1 MAGILASLRRRHPL
15 LAVMIICFIT
25 WLPGFF
31 TLPPLDRDES
41 RFAQATKQML
51 ESHDFIDIR
60 LGQDSRYQKPVAI
73 YWLQAATT
81 SAFGAGDISSIW
93 TYRVPSL
100 LGAFLA
106 VAAVFWMVRASAFVK
121 TTADQASPIS
131 PAEAFSEGG
140 FAGAEIAFNAALIL
154 GLSVLV
160 MSEAKIAKTD
170 AMLLG
175 MVAAAQAVL
184 MRAYLS
190 RRSATFPP
198 SVWQSAS
205 ALPATSPAGG
215 GGKLPLTIALMG
227 WGAFGFGVLVKGPV
241 IAMVCAAT
249 IGVLVIADRDWRWL
263 KSLRPAL
270 GIPLALAI
278 ILPWVIAIG
287 VASHGAF
294 FEKSL
299 GQDFAQKLVGEQET
313 HGAPPGYYALLSA
326 FTFWPGTL
334 LLLPALVHAW
344 KQRANPPIRFL
355 VVWAASTW
363 IIFELVPTKLPHYV
377 LPAYPALA
385 ALCAISI
392 KAWTRDAKPGFRIAQ
407 YVSLALFAVVGIG
420 LAAFVAIAPLRLGG
434 DSPWWLYACAVAAM
448 AAVLSVLWPALSC
461 RPGIALARAGAA
473 AILVYGIAGFATV
486 PRLTDLWLS
495 PRMAAAVARHVQ
507 PGDPPVVT
515 AGYAEPSIQFLLGT
529 QTSLDDGADAARAA
543 AQSGGLVLVSDDQR
557 GAFLAGIA
565 DGGARATALEV
576 VPGLDYSRGRKMRIT
591 LYRIAPAPK

>member
-1 MAGILASLRRRHPL
+1 MMAGMLASFRRRHPL

-41 RFAQATKQML
+41 RFAQSTKQML
-51 ESHDFIDIR
+51 ESHDFVDIR
-60 LGQDSRYQKPVAI
+60 LGQASRYQKPVGI

-81 SAFGAGDISSIW
+81 SALGGGNVSSIW

-100 LGAFLA
+100 LGAFAA
-106 VAAVFWMVRASAFVK
+106 VAAVFWMLS
-121 TTADQASPIS
+121 T
-131 PAEAFSEGG
+131 
-140 FAGAEIAFNAALIL
+140 FAGAEIAFNAAVIL
-154 GLSVLV
+154 GLSVLL

-170 AMLLG
+170 AVLVG
-175 MVAAAQAVL
+175 MAAAAQAVL
-184 MRAYLS
+184 MRAYLA
-190 RRSATFPP
+190 RRWGIRPP
-198 SVWQSAS
+198 SVAHVRD
-205 ALPATSPAGG
+205 TSSVNG
-215 GGKLPLTIALMG
+215 GGKLPLSLALLG
-227 WGAFGFGVLVKGPV
+227 WGAFGVGVLVKGPV
-241 IAMVCAAT
+241 IAMICAAT
-249 IGVLVIADRDWRWL
+249 VGVLVIADRDWRWL

-278 ILPWVIAIG
+278 ILPWLIAIG

-313 HGAPPGYYALLSA
+313 HGAPPGYYALLAA

-355 VVWAASTW
+355 LAWAVPAW

-392 KAWTRDAKPGFRIAQ
+392 KAWTKDARPGFRIAQ
-407 YVSLALFAVVGIG
+407 YVSLALFAAVGIG
-420 LAAFVAIAPLRLGG
+420 LAAFVAVAPLRLGG
-434 DSPWWLYACAVAAM
+434 ESPWWLYACAGAAI
-448 AAVLSVLWPALSC
+448 AAVLSAIRPALTC
-461 RPGIALARAGAA
+461 RPGIAFARAGIA

-486 PRLTDLWLS
+486 PRLPDLWLS
-495 PRMAAAVARHVQ
+495 PRMAAAVARHAESH
-507 PGDPPVVT
+507 DPPVVT

-529 QTSLDDGADAARAA
+529 QTSLDDGADAARATA
-543 AQSGGLVLVSDDQR
+543 KSGGLALVSEDER
-557 GAFLAGIA
+557 ESFLAGLA
-565 DGGARATALEV
+565 NGGARATALEDIA
-576 VPGLDYSRGRKMRIT
+576 GLNYSRGRKIRIT
-591 LYRIAPAPK
+591 LYRVAPASRSDGR

>member
-1 MAGILASLRRRHPL
+1 MMAGILASLRGRHPL
-15 LAVMIICFIT
+15 LSVMVICAIT

-51 ESHDFIDIR
+51 ETHDFIDIR
-60 LGQDSRYQKPVAI
+60 LGQDSRYQKPVGI
-73 YWLQAATT
+73 YWLQAAAT
-81 SAFGAGDISSIW
+81 SALGGGDIASIW

-100 LGAFLA
+100 LGAFVA
-106 VAAVFWMVRASAFVK
+106 VAAVFWMLR
-121 TTADQASPIS
+121 
-131 PAEAFSEGG
+131 G
-140 FAGAEIAFNAALIL
+140 FAGVEIAFSAALIL

-170 AMLLG
+170 AVLLG
-175 MVAAAQAVL
+175 MVAVAQAVL
-184 MRAYLS
+184 MRAYLAGRWATISPVTPPPANFQTGNS
-190 RRSATFPP
+190 RSPP
-198 SVWQSAS
+198 APQLRFGTTAS
-205 ALPATSPAGG
+205 TPQGG
-215 GGKLPLTIALMG
+215 GGKLSLPLALLG
-227 WGAFGFGVLVKGPV
+227 WGAFGFGVLDKGPV

-249 IGVLVIADRDWRWL
+249 VGVLVITDRDWRWL

-278 ILPWVIAIG
+278 ILPWIVAIG

-313 HGAPPGYYALLSA
+313 HGAPPGYYALLAA

-355 VVWAASTW
+355 LAWAVPAW

-392 KAWTRDAKPGFRIAQ
+392 KAWTRDAKPAFRIAQ
-407 YVSLALFAVVGIG
+407 YVSLALFAAVGIG
-420 LAAFVAIAPLRLGG
+420 LAAFVAIAPMRFGG
-434 DSPWWLYACAVAAM
+434 DTPWWLLILAGAAI
-448 AAVLSVLWPALSC
+448 AAVLSAVRPALSC

-495 PRMAAAVARHVQ
+495 PRMAAAVARHAR

-529 QTSLDDGADAARAA
+529 RTALDDGAGAARTAA
-543 AQSGGLVLVSDDQR
+543 ESGGLALVSDDQR
-557 GAFLAGIA
+557 EDFLAELA
-565 DGGARATALEV
+565 NGGAHATALENIA
-576 VPGLDYSRGRKMRIT
+576 GLNYSRGHKMRIT
-591 LYRIAPAPK
+591 LYRVAPAAK

>member
-1 MAGILASLRRRHPL
+1 MVGILTSLRRRHPL
-15 LAVMIICFIT
+15 FLVMIICAIT

-51 ESHDFIDIR
+51 ESHDFVDIR
-60 LGQDSRYQKPVAI
+60 LGQGSRYEKPVGI
-73 YWLQAATT
+73 YWLQVATT
-81 SAFGAGDISSIW
+81 SVLGGGDISSIW
-93 TYRVPSL
+93 TYRVASL

-106 VAAVFWMVRASAFVK
+106 VVATFWMLV
-121 TTADQASPIS
+121 
-131 PAEAFSEGG
+131 G
-140 FAGAEIAFNAALIL
+140 FAGAEVAFNGALIL
-154 GLSVLV
+154 GLSVLL

-170 AMLLG
+170 AVLLG
-175 MVAAAQAVL
+175 TIAAAQAVL
-184 MRAYLS
+184 MRAYLAG
-190 RRSATFPP
+190 RFPVIFPP
-198 SVWQSAS
+198 PHFANSEMRAS
-205 ALPATSPAGG
+205 PQGG
-215 GGKLPLTIALMG
+215 GGKLSLPLVLAG
-227 WGAFGFGVLVKGPV
+227 WGAFGFGILVKGPV

-249 IGVLVIADRDWRWL
+249 VGVLVIADRDWRWL

-270 GIPLALAI
+270 GILVTLAI
-278 ILPWVIAIG
+278 ILPWIIAIG

-299 GQDFAQKLVGEQET
+299 GQDFAAKLVGEQET
-313 HGAPPGYYALLSA
+313 HGAPPGYYALIAA

-355 VVWAASTW
+355 LAWAVPAW

-392 KAWTRDAKPGFRIAQ
+392 KAWTRDAKPGRIAQ

-420 LAAFVAIAPLRLGG
+420 LAVFDATAPARLGG
-434 DSPWWLYACAVAAM
+434 DSPWWLYACAGVAI
-448 AAVLSVLWPALSC
+448 AAVLSALRPALSC
-461 RPGIALARAGAA
+461 RPGIALVRAGIA

-495 PRMAAAVARHVQ
+495 PRMAAAVARHAE
-507 PGDPPVVT
+507 PGDPPVAT

-543 AQSGGLVLVSDDQR
+543 AKSGGLVLVSDDQR
-557 GAFLAGIA
+557 GAFLAGLA
-565 DGGARATALEV
+565 NGGAQATALEDIA
-576 VPGLDYSRGRKMRIT
+576 GLNYSRGRKMRIT
-591 LYRIAPAPK
+591 LYRVAPAAK

>member
-1 MAGILASLRRRHPL
+1 MVRIVTSLRRHPL
-15 LAVMIICFIT
+15 LLAMIICGIA

-51 ESHDFIDIR
+51 ESRDFIDIR
-60 LGQDSRYQKPVAI
+60 LGQDSRYQKPVGI

-81 SAFGAGDISSIW
+81 SVLGGNNISSIW

-106 VAAVFWMVRASAFVK
+106 VAAVFWMMRA
-121 TTADQASPIS
+121 
-131 PAEAFSEGG
+131 

-154 GLSVLV
+154 GLSVLL

-170 AMLLG
+170 AVLLG
-175 MVAAAQAVL
+175 TIAAAQAAL
-184 MRAYLS
+184 MRAYLAG
-190 RRSATFPP
+190 RWAARPP
-198 SVWQSAS
+198 SVTQSAR
-205 ALPATSPAGG
+205 ALPATSPTSG
-215 GGKLPLTIALMG
+215 GGKLPVVLLG
-227 WGAFGFGVLVKGPV
+227 WGAFGFGILVKGPV
-241 IAMVCAAT
+241 IAAVCAAT
-249 IGVLVIADRDWRWL
+249 VAVLIIADRDWRWL
-263 KSLRPAL
+263 KSLRPAF

-278 ILPWVIAIG
+278 IVPWVIAIG

-344 KQRANPPIRFL
+344 KQRKNPPIRFL
-355 VVWAASTW
+355 LAWAASSW
-363 IIFELVPTKLPHYV
+363 LMFELVPTKLPHYV

-385 ALCAISI
+385 ALCAVSI

-407 YVSLALFAVVGIG
+407 YVSLALFTAVGIG
-420 LAAFVAIAPLRLGG
+420 LAAFVAIAPLRFGG
-434 DSPWWLYACAVAAM
+434 DSPWWLFLLAAAALTAV
-448 AAVLSVLWPALSC
+448 VSVLWPALSC
-461 RPGIALARAGAA
+461 RPGIALARASAA
-473 AILVYGIAGFATV
+473 AILIYGIAGFATV
-486 PRLTDLWLS
+486 PQLNDLWLS
-495 PRMAAAVARHVQ
+495 PRMAAAVARHAE

-529 QTSLDDGADAARAA
+529 KTSLVDGPTAARVAA
-543 AQSGGLVLVSDDQR
+543 KSGGLALVSDDQR
-557 GAFLAGIA
+557 GTFLAGLAA
-565 DGGARATALEV
+565 DGARATPLEDV
-576 VPGLDYSRGRKMRIT
+576 TGLNYSRGHKMRIT
-591 LYRIAPAPK
+591 LYRIAPASK